1 MTRYRRPFPWAIL
14 PAAIAAAFLL
24 CGCASTGP
32 SPLETHQKSLG
43 GVLEEEYFIPRKPV
57 DRAYIGSAWSR
68 QFGPVDDPSAADIR
82 TKKERSLNNV
92 QQEFAYSRGI
102 ALGGGTAAGAGAAVA
117 IGGAG
122 LGKAKLEGVEVITA
136 VALSDIP
143 FEPDVY
149 YVTEALRLTNF
160 RVRDE
165 KARKA
170 ELTGRA
176 GMSLPKSGGGGGRGG
191 GGSGG
196 LPKASVS
203 GTMGGGTSVA
213 LPNTSL
219 GGTSLG
225 GTIGGG
231 TASRGQT
238 EGEGLVVAYKLH
250 TIDRKTLQSKES
262 GNLRLEL
269 NRSLDIPSSGLIV
282 KTRLHVIEPGSG
294 KSLPRNLLWAC
305 SRAEARSRDVVA
317 AWLVDV
323 RSTDPKR
330 KSLTIAFPAYPK
342 VEDCQGY
349 GGILFSRIDP
359 ATDRIVRQKIQ
370 VTLVDA
376 EVTDALQPK
385 EWDARVSL
393 IDESFN
399 VRQVRPSELGAK

>member
-1 MTRYRRPFPWAIL
+1 M
-14 PAAIAAAFLL
+14 IAAAALL
-24 CGCASTGP
+24 GGCASTGP
-32 SPLETHQKSLG
+32 SSLEAHQKSLG
-43 GVLEEEYFIPRKPV
+43 GVLDEEYFIPKKPV

-68 QFGPVDDPSAADIR
+68 QFGPVDDPAAADIR

-92 QQEFAYSRGI
+92 QREFAYSRGI
-102 ALGGGTAAGAGAAVA
+102 ALGGDTAGGAGAGVA

-149 YVTEALRLTNF
+149 YVTEALRLANF

-170 ELTGRA
+170 ELSGKA
-176 GMSLPKSGGGGGRGG
+176 GPSAIGGVIGDVGSVPLPKTSVGGSIG
-191 GGSGG
+191 GGS
-196 LPKASVS
+196 
-203 GTMGGGTSVA
+203 
-213 LPNTSL
+213 
-219 GGTSLG
+219 
-225 GTIGGG
+225 
-231 TASRGQT
+231 ASRGQT
-238 EGEGLVVAYKLH
+238 EGEGLVVGYKLH
-250 TIDRKTLQSKES
+250 TIDRKTVQSKES
-262 GNLRLEL
+262 GNLRLDL
-269 NRSLDIPSSGLIV
+269 NRSLDFPSSALIV
-282 KTRLHVIEPGSG
+282 KARLNVIEPGSG

-342 VEDCQGY
+342 IEDCQGY

-359 ATDRIVRQKIQ
+359 ATDRIVRQKIL

-376 EVTDALQPK
+376 EVTDALHPK
-385 EWDARVSL
+385 VWDARVSL

-399 VRQVRPSELGAK
+399 IRQVRPAELGAK

>member
-1 MTRYRRPFPWAIL
+1 MTRFRQPFPWAIL
-14 PAAIAAAFLL
+14 PAAIVAATFL

-32 SPLETHQKSLG
+32 SPLETHRQSLG
-43 GVLEEEYFIPRKPV
+43 GVLEEEYFIPKKPV

-68 QFGPVDDPSAADIR
+68 QFGPVDDPAAADIR

-92 QQEFAYSRGI
+92 QQEFAHSRGI
-102 ALGGGTAAGAGAAVA
+102 ALGVDTLQGAGAGVA

-122 LGKAKLEGVEVITA
+122 LRKTKLEGVEVITP

-149 YVTEALRLTNF
+149 YVTEALRLANF

-170 ELTGRA
+170 ELTGKVGSPA
-176 GMSLPKSGGGGGRGG
+176 SGGILGADSVAPLPK
-191 GGSGG
+191 
-196 LPKASVS
+196 
-203 GTMGGGTSVA
+203 TSV
-213 LPNTSL
+213 
-219 GGTSLG
+219 G

-231 TASRGQT
+231 SASRGLT

-250 TIDRKTLQSKES
+250 TIDRKTVQSKES

-282 KTRLHVIEPGSG
+282 KARLNIIEPGSG

-323 RSTDPKR
+323 RPTDPKR
-330 KSLTIAFPAYPK
+330 KSLTIAFPAYPRI
-342 VEDCQGY
+342 EDCQGY